1 MEPAM
6 AFSLT
11 TIRLFRFNPAAVSV
25 LDDDL
30 LEPVLIP
37 RDIGGIAR
45 LDGFTSW
52 SENIGATVLR
62 TNGVILLRHGMATKT
77 LPKGALKEAVRER
90 VEDGEVP
97 SSRLTKDV
105 QEDLLRG
112 VMQSVSTCPILLD
125 PTSGIA
131 MVGCSSDSQAQNAVL
146 QLNAITTDLR
156 LKPVLAGGVAK
167 RLCEWMDSTLPLP
180 ACMAFG
186 RKTVLMNPEDKSE
199 TVYRNQALPSEP
211 VLDQMTKYGRIVS
224 KLGMEFDHA
233 MQLTIEDPWVL
244 SWISPIGTLKQALI
258 DAAVHPTERAQL
270 DMEVKLWLGVLRPVA
285 TCMVSEFETLPYV
298 APAPADGIVK
308 LPWVFEG
315 IAA

>member
-1 MEPAM
+1 M
-6 AFSLT
+6 AFSFT
-11 TIRLFRFNPAAVSV
+11 TMRLFRFNPGAASV

-37 RDIGGIAR
+37 HDIGGIGR

-62 TNGVILLRHGMATKT
+62 TNGIVLLRHGVATKT
-77 LPKGALKEAVRER
+77 LPKGALKDAVRER
-90 VEDGEVP
+90 VEDGAVP

-105 QEDLLRG
+105 QEELLSG

-125 PTSGIA
+125 PTSGVA
-131 MVGCSSDSQAQNAVL
+131 MLGCSSESQAQNAAL
-146 QLNAITTDLR
+146 QLNAVAADLH

-180 ACMAFG
+180 ARMAFG

-199 TVYRNQALPSEP
+199 TVYRNQSLPSDP
-211 VLDQMTKYGRIVS
+211 VLDQMSKYGRIVS

-244 SWISPIGTLKQALI
+244 SWISPMDTLKQSLM
-258 DAAVHPTERAQL
+258 DAALQPTERAQL
-270 DMEVKLWLGVLRPVA
+270 DVEMKLWLGLLRPLIA
-285 TCMVSEFETLPYV
+285 CMLSEFETLPYV
-298 APAPADGIVK
+298 APAPADGTVK